1 VSARSVGRVGVAA
14 GLLLVLTWSACGGC
28 VDRMPPVCRDYYRA
42 SPEERPDLFEYTFED
57 QIEIYLCGLRA
68 FKLPFFYYAT
78 ETQYLTLAR
87 NGCAILPALLA
98 RLESA
103 EDDLTRKE
111 LFRVFGQ
118 IGGFYC
124 DLRERPEVM
133 ADLRRAVAGM
143 SDSSRR
149 GWCERRLASILAGP
163 VVPLLEEGSDG
174 ESESDRIDSDR

>member
-1 VSARSVGRVGVAA
+1 VSARSAGGFGVAA

-42 SPEERPDLFEYTFED
+42 SPEERPGLFEYGFED
-57 QIEIYLCGLRA
+57 QIEIYLCAQRA
-68 FKLPFFYYAT
+68 FKLPLFYY
-78 ETQYLTLAR
+78 ESSSQHMVVAR

-103 EDDLTRKE
+103 EDDLTRTD
-111 LFRVFGQ
+111 LIRVFHE

-124 DLRERPEVM
+124 DLRERPDVM